1 MGKTR
6 IDERGRIL
14 IPSKERKRLGLR
26 PGANLELVEEKGV
39 LLLKPIV
46 STPIR
51 VKSGK
56 EKWGS
61 EAFPDS
67 GEATF
72 GE

>member
-6 IDERGRIL
+6 IDEKGRIL
-14 IPSKERKRLGLR
+14 IPSEERDKLGLR
-26 PGANLELVEEKGV
+26 SGTEFELVEEKGI
-39 LLLKPIV
+39 LLLKPII
-46 STPIR
+46 SEPITVR
-51 VKSGK
+51 SKK
-56 EKWGS
+56 KRWRR